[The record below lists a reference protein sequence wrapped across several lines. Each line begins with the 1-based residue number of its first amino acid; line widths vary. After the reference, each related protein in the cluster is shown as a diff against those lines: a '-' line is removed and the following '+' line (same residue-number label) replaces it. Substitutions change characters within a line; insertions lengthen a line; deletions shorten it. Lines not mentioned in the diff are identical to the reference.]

1 MLGFFI
7 VAISVACNNLLTC
20 LVCIYYPSDKV
31 WFLLGRRVILVL
43 NSHNFVRCHFSTWLY
58 GYCNWDLS
66 RRQAYFLVQTVV
78 TVSHFCAGVRV
89 VCKLISD
96 LVLLVP

>member
-1 MLGFFI
+1 M
-7 VAISVACNNLLTC
+7 
-20 LVCIYYPSDKV
+20 
-31 WFLLGRRVILVL
+31 ILVL
-43 NSHNFVRCHFSTWLY
+43 NSHNFVRCHCSTLLY

-66 RRQAYFLVQTVV
+66 RRQAYFLVQTIV

-96 LVLLVP
+96 LSTFSPLNPIYHPCIFHEIINLVSDNTCM